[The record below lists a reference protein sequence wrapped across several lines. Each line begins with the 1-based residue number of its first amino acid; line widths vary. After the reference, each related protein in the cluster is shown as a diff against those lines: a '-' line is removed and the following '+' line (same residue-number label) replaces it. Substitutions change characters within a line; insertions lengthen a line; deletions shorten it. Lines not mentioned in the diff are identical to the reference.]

1 MPEINSIPY
10 ENAEDL
16 NKYLYDEYYS
26 TEHIEEVTTGTGYLY
41 KKLFELMLT
50 TGVTQNSVCKTYY
63 DLPYF
68 NPVYGEAVWKCY
80 VNDMDDCFAF
90 FGFKETAADPTY
102 NMVESH
108 AGFMIYT
115 DPEHPELGGKLYASV
130 ADGYTQQRVEIV
142 GIDMTRVENF
152 KIEYN
157 KFSIMPLPV
166 IEEELGLPTI
176 LSVERVWKLMTTLSV
191 NPPENKVHYIVQYI
205 KNTVGADKKIT
216 FNRFIYK
223 EVYAD

>member
-10 ENAEDL
+10 ESAEDL

-26 TEHIEEVTTGTGYLY
+26 TEQIDETVTGTGFLRN
-41 KKLFELMLT
+41 LLMNLSHE
-50 TGVTQNSVCKTYY
+50 TGVTENSICMTNYNI
-63 DLPYF
+63 PYF
-68 NPVYGEAVWKCY
+68 NPLYAEAVWKCWM
-80 VNDMDDCFAF
+80 NEMTDCFAF
-90 FGFKETAADPTY
+90 FGFKETTAEPTY

-108 AGFMIYT
+108 SGFIVN
-115 DPEHPELGGKLYASV
+115 DGKLYASV

-142 GIDMTRVENF
+142 GIDMTRVENY

-166 IEEELGLPTI
+166 IEEALGLPTVF
-176 LSVERVWKLMTTLSV
+176 SVVREWKEMTTLS
-191 NPPENKVHYIVQYI
+191 NYPPINQVHYIVHYI
-205 KNTVGADKKIT
+205 KNSVGADKRII
-216 FNRFIYK
+216 FNRFVYK